1 MDFRLLGPL
10 EVRDG
15 DRLLPLGAA
24 KQRALLAILLVTANE
39 VVPAERLID
48 ELWGE
53 RPPDS
58 AATAV
63 HVYVSRLRKQLP
75 ADVLVTCAPGYV
87 LRVGAEELD
96 VRRFET
102 LVAAGRGLAAQDRPE
117 GAAALLSEALALW
130 RGPALAEFA
139 FEAFAQREIAR
150 LEELRVTVL
159 EERIE
164 AELELGR
171 HAELVGE
178 LEGLVADHPLRE
190 RLRRQLMLSLYRS
203 GRQAEALDVY
213 QSARRVLVAELGIE
227 PGRGLQWLEQAILS
241 HDPELEVP
249 RRKATERPPTPE
261 RTSATVIFA
270 DLGTPAECEPDP
282 EAERAFLER
291 IYAAA
296 RDEIER
302 AGGTVQEGLADALLA
317 TFSAD
322 RGVEHARRAL
332 VAALATRRRLSEL
345 FGDRLA
351 VRLGVDSGEVLV
363 GPRHGGGSFVAG
375 APVTG
380 AARLVRAA
388 RPGEILVGAATAAA
402 ASGAFE
408 LRDHSAGRLLVRRLA
423 NAGDGLERA

>member
-1 MDFRLLGPL
+1 MKMDFRLLGPL

-15 DRLLPLGAA
+15 DRVLSLGAA
-24 KQRALLAILLVTANE
+24 KQRTLLAILLMNANE
-39 VVPAERLID
+39 VVPVERLID
-48 ELWGE
+48 ELWDE

-75 ADVLVTCAPGYV
+75 AEVLVTCAPGYV
-87 LRVGAEELD
+87 VRVGDEELD
-96 VRRFET
+96 VDRFET
-102 LVAAGRGLAAQDRPE
+102 LVTAGRR
-117 GAAALLSEALALW
+117 AAAAATPERASELLSAALALW

-139 FEAFAQREIAR
+139 FEPFAQREIAR
-150 LEELRVTVL
+150 LEELRVTAL

-171 HAELVGE
+171 HAELVAE
-178 LEGLVADHPLRE
+178 LEPLVAGHPLRE
-190 RLRRQLMLSLYRS
+190 RLRRQLMLALYRS

-213 QSARRVLVAELGIE
+213 QSARRILVAELGIE

-241 HDPELEVP
+241 HDPELEP
-249 RRKATERPPTPE
+249 SPPTATERTAA
-261 RTSATVIFA
+261 SVIFA
-270 DLGTPAECEPDP
+270 DLGSSRETEADP

-291 IYAAA
+291 IYTAAA
-296 RDEIER
+296 DEIAR
-302 AGGTVQEGLADALLA
+302 AGGTVQEGIADALLA
-317 TFSAD
+317 TFSS
-322 RGVEHARRAL
+322 RGTAEHAGRAL
-332 VAALATRRRLSEL
+332 DAALATRRRLSEL

-351 VRLGVDSGEVLV
+351 LRLGVESGDVLV

-388 RPGEILVGAATAAA
+388 RPGEILVGAGTAAA
-402 ASGAFE
+402 AGDAFE
-408 LRDHSAGRLLVRRLA
+408 LRPHPSGRLLVGRVGVA
-423 NAGDGLERA
+423 